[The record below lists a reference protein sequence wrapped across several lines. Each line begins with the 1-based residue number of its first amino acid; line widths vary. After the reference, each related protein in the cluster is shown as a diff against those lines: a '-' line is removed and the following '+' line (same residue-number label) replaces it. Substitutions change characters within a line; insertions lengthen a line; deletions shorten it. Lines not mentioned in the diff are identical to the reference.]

1 MENLYSW
8 LIIFSGATITLLGSF
23 LFSSERE
30 LRNKRREFDEFK
42 RKQTAKPIAPST
54 ETEHPETHL
63 STELITKNEELAK
76 EGAALSNKLE
86 ASHKTLE
93 ECQNEQHRLLTVQAE
108 NQQLYAQLQTS
119 FAESKREID
128 ELMANNEAL
137 LEESDALSS
146 NLAAGEKRIE
156 ELRTVHHDL
165 QLENQQ
171 LVAENQQLQRE
182 ITDFHEQL
190 ETAQSQLG
198 ESAKRHQEE
207 TVCNE
212 KLQNETGEL
221 KQQLEQSAAAI
232 KELQN
237 AERRSSEIHFENQ
250 KLRLENQALQRE
262 LETHRVQLNA
272 SEARLQ
278 ELAHRNQEIS
288 DRCAGLEA
296 EVADFKRQLEGS
308 QSKVRE
314 IEITSQQL
322 SNVESRELI
331 YKEQQQKLEA
341 LIVDLEREL
350 SEGKNQVQ
358 ALEDT
363 HERLRETD
371 RVCQGL
377 ADENRR
383 LGEEISRWQER
394 LVAGEGNQRQV
405 SILRQQLDEL
415 QMEHAR
421 LIAVKRLGSE
431 ELAANREAIAV
442 SSCLASD
449 CDGAMVLQSA
459 PNAVAELSS
468 NLGNSSATNVGELTP
483 SEIAISETKL
493 LNDGSSETSGKP
505 TDQVSADP
513 AAEIHSAK
521 EEASRWV
528 DRTSVKRKWRFRAVP
543 AIAIVIASIVTMGIL
558 GTRFLMSEESA
569 VPPETSSDEYTAD
582 PISTSQTKSAP
593 RLRGTFET
601 VRPTRVYGGPSEN
614 APLITNIGPGMKL
627 NVVDSSNG
635 WLEVRSKHGRPPGFI
650 RQEAAVRIG
659 QN

>member
-30 LRNKRREFDEFK
+30 LRNKRREFDDFK
-42 RKQTAKPIAPST
+42 RKQTAKPIAAST
-54 ETEHPETHL
+54 ETEHPETHS

-76 EGAALSNKLE
+76 EIAAISTKLE

-93 ECQNEQHRLLTVQAE
+93 EHQNEQRRLLTVQAE
-108 NQQLYAQLQTS
+108 NQQLYGQLQTS
-119 FAESKREID
+119 FAESKRQID
-128 ELMANNEAL
+128 ELMANNKAL

-146 NLAAGEKRIE
+146 NLAAGEKRIG
-156 ELRTVHHDL
+156 ELRTVQHDL
-165 QLENQQ
+165 QLANQQ

-182 ITDFHEQL
+182 ITGFHEKL

-207 TVCNE
+207 TVCNK
-212 KLQNETGEL
+212 KLQNETDEL

-237 AERRSSEIHFENQ
+237 AERGFSEIHFKNQ

-262 LETHRVQLNA
+262 LETHQVQLNA
-272 SEARLQ
+272 SEARFQ
-278 ELAHRNQEIS
+278 EFAHRNQEMS

-296 EVADFKRQLEGS
+296 EVADFKRQLEDS
-308 QSKVRE
+308 QSKARE
-314 IEITSQQL
+314 IELTPQQL
-322 SNVESRELI
+322 ANVESRELI

-371 RVCQGL
+371 RVCREL

-383 LGEEISRWQER
+383 LAEEISRWQER
-394 LVAGEGNQRQV
+394 LAAGEENQRQV

-415 QMEHAR
+415 QMAHAR
-421 LIAVKRLGSE
+421 LIAVKRLEPE
-431 ELAANREAIAV
+431 ERAANGEAIAV

-449 CDGAMVLQSA
+449 RDAAMVLQSA
-459 PNAVAELSS
+459 PNAVAELSL

-493 LNDGSSETSGKP
+493 LNDGSTETSGKP
-505 TDQVSADP
+505 TDRVSADP
-513 AAEIHSAK
+513 AAEIHVAK
-521 EEASRWV
+521 EEASSWV
-528 DRTSVKRKWRFRAVP
+528 DRTAVKRKWRVGAVP
-543 AIAIVIASIVTMGIL
+543 AIVMVIASIVATGIL

-569 VPPETSSDEYTAD
+569 VPTETSSDEYTAD
-582 PISTSQTKSAP
+582 PISIPQTKSAP

-614 APLITNIGPGMKL
+614 APLIANIGPGMKL
-627 NVVDSSNG
+627 NVVNSSDG

>member
-23 LFSSERE
+23 LFTSERE
-30 LRNKRREFDEFK
+30 LRNKRRELDEFK
-42 RKQTAKPIAPST
+42 RKQTAKPIRPST
-54 ETEHPETHL
+54 ETEHAEAHL
-63 STELITKNEELAK
+63 CTELITKKQELTK
-76 EGAALSNKLE
+76 EIAALSSKLE

-93 ECQNEQHRLLTVQAE
+93 EYQNEQRRLLTVQAE

-119 FAESKREID
+119 VAESKRQIG
-128 ELMANNEAL
+128 ELIANNKAL

-146 NLAAGEKRIE
+146 NLAVGEKRIE
-156 ELRTVHHDL
+156 ELRSLQHDS

-171 LVAENQQLQRE
+171 LLAENQRLQRE

-198 ESAKRHQEE
+198 ETAKRQQEAS
-207 TVCNE
+207 VCNE
-212 KLQNETGEL
+212 KLQNETREL

-232 KELQN
+232 DELRT
-237 AERRSSEIHFENQ
+237 AERRSSEIHSENQ
-250 KLRLENQALQRE
+250 KLRLENQGLQRE
-262 LETHRVQLNA
+262 LETHRVQSNV

-278 ELAHRNQEIS
+278 ELAHQNQEIS
-288 DRCAGLEA
+288 DRCARLEA
-296 EVADFKRQLEGS
+296 EVADFQRQLEDS
-308 QSKVRE
+308 QSKAPE
-314 IEITSQQL
+314 IEITPQQL
-322 SNVESRELI
+322 ANVESRELI

-394 LVAGEGNQRQV
+394 LAASEENQRQV

-415 QMEHAR
+415 QSEHAR

-431 ELAANREAIAV
+431 ELAANGEAIAV
-442 SSCLASD
+442 PSCLASD

-459 PNAVAELSS
+459 PNVVAALSS
-468 NLGNSSATNVGELTP
+468 NLGNSSAVNVGELAP

-493 LNDGSSETSGKP
+493 PHGDSSETSGRP
-505 TDQVSADP
+505 TDHVSSDP
-513 AAEIHSAK
+513 APEIHAT
-521 EEASRWV
+521 EEEETSRV
-528 DRTSVKRKWRFRAVP
+528 DRTSVKRKWRFGAVP
-543 AIAIVIASIVTMGIL
+543 AIVIVIASIVTIGIL
-558 GTRFLMSEESA
+558 GTRFLMSKESA
-569 VPPETSSDEYTAD
+569 VTPETSPDEYTAD
-582 PISTSQTKSAP
+582 PISIPQTKSAS

-614 APLITNIGPGMKL
+614 SPLIANIGPGMKL
-627 NVVDSSNG
+627 NVVDSNNG

>member
-23 LFSSERE
+23 LFISERE
-30 LRNKRREFDEFK
+30 LRNKRRELDEFK
-42 RKQTAKPIAPST
+42 RKLTAKSIAPST
-54 ETEHPETHL
+54 ESERPETRL
-63 STELITKNEELAK
+63 STELITKNEGLTK
-76 EGAALSNKLE
+76 EIAALSSKLE
-86 ASHKTLE
+86 ASHETLE
-93 ECQNEQHRLLTVQAE
+93 EYQNEQRRLLTVQAE

-119 FAESKREID
+119 FAESKGQID
-128 ELMANNEAL
+128 ELMANNKAL
-137 LEESDALSS
+137 LEESEALSS

-156 ELRTVHHDL
+156 ELCTAQHDS
-165 QLENQQ
+165 QLKNQQ

-198 ESAKRHQEE
+198 ESVKRHQEA

-221 KQQLEQSAAAI
+221 KQQLEHTAAAI

-237 AERRSSEIHFENQ
+237 AERRSAQIHSENQ
-250 KLRLENQALQRE
+250 KLRLENQGLQRE
-262 LETHRVQLNA
+262 LEIHRVQLNV

-278 ELAHRNQEIS
+278 ELAHRNQELS
-288 DRCAGLEA
+288 YRCAGLES
-296 EVADFKRQLEGS
+296 EVADFKRQLEDS
-308 QSKVRE
+308 QTKARE
-314 IEITSQQL
+314 IEITPQQL
-322 SNVESRELI
+322 ANIESRELI

-394 LVAGEGNQRQV
+394 LAAGEENQRQV
-405 SILRQQLDEL
+405 SVLRQQLDEL

-421 LIAVKRLGSE
+421 LIAVKLLGSE
-431 ELAANREAIAV
+431 ELAANDEAIPA

-449 CDGAMVLQSA
+449 CDGAKVLQNA
-459 PNAVAELSS
+459 PNAVVELSS
-468 NLGNSSATNVGELTP
+468 NPGNSSAVNVGELAP

-493 LNDGSSETSGKP
+493 LNDGSSATSGTP
-505 TDQVSADP
+505 TDHVSSDS
-513 AAEIHSAK
+513 AAEIHAA
-521 EEASRWV
+521 EEEETSRI
-528 DRTSVKRKWRFRAVP
+528 DRTSIKRKWRFG
-543 AIAIVIASIVTMGIL
+543 AIPAIVIVVASIVAMGIL
-558 GTRFLMSEESA
+558 GSRFLISEGSA
-569 VPPETSSDEYTAD
+569 VPRETSADEYTAD
-582 PISTSQTKSAP
+582 AISIPQTKSAT

-614 APLITNIGPGMKL
+614 SPLIANIGPGMKL